1 MSTYDN
7 DDTENVNAM
16 VEARPVQ
23 SLTLSAN
30 DVRAQ
35 VALIQQVMRDVMKP
49 DTHYGVI
56 PGTDKP
62 TLYKA
67 GGEKLCA
74 TFRLGAEYDI
84 VDKEREDGHLSIT
97 ARCTLFHIPTGQRV
111 GSALGSCSTR
121 ETKYAYRKG
130 GRVCPTCGAEA
141 IARSKPEYGGGWYC
155 NTRRDGCGAK
165 FGANDPAITAQQP
178 GRVENDDIP
187 DSFNTVLKMACK
199 RAMLAAVLNATAA
212 SDIFVQDLGL
222 DPHDREAGFGGE
234 ESPPTDSTPR
244 REPAPKSTD
253 NGAKVTAG
261 ALRILRAKIK
271 AAGKEEMKFA
281 GVLGVER
288 LEDLP
293 ASRINE
299 ALVEAAA

>member
-1 MSTYDN
+1 MN
-7 DDTENVNAM
+7 DETEQMNEM
-16 VEARPVQ
+16 VPVQ
-23 SLTLSAN
+23 SLTLSAA

-35 VALIQQVMRDVMKP
+35 VTLIQQVMRDVMKSGV
-49 DTHYGVI
+49 HYGVI

-74 TFRLGAEYDI
+74 TFRLGAEYDL
-84 VDKEREDGHLSIT
+84 VDKEREDGHLGIT

-130 GRVCPTCGAEA
+130 GRSCPTCGAEA

-155 NTRRDGCGAK
+155 NAKRDGCGAK
-165 FGANDPAITAQQP
+165 FVANDPAITAQQP
-178 GRVENDDIP
+178 GRVENEDIP

-212 SDIFVQDLGL
+212 SDIFAQDLGG
-222 DPHDREAGFGGE
+222 DPHDRDAGFGGE
-234 ESPPTDSTPR
+234 DEPPEDPAPR
-244 REPAPKSTD
+244 REPAPKATD

-261 ALRILRAKIK
+261 ALRILRAKLK
-271 AAGKEEMKFA
+271 AASKDEQEFA
-281 GVLGVER
+281 GGLGVER
-288 LEDLP
+288 LEELP

-299 ALVEAAA
+299 ALAEAGS